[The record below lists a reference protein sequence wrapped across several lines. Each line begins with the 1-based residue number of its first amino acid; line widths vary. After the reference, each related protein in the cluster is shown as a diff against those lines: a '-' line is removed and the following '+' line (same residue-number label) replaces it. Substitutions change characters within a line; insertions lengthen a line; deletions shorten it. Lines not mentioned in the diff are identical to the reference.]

1 MNKLDRIKQIEEEL
15 KQLKLEVETENKE
28 TQIDFSKFIGRCG
41 GTLAIKGDKY
51 LKSRMNG
58 DFSYSDINK
67 EYYEDKVNYEIV
79 NMSDLK
85 PNDVF
90 ILDSI
95 EDFEL
100 GNFDVFV
107 GKDLSNYYIS
117 QYLSKDEGIEII
129 ENSHYHKDYK
139 VKRFLRE

>member
-1 MNKLDRIKQIEEEL
+1 MNKIDRIKKIEEEL
-15 KQLKLEVETENKE
+15 KQLKLEVEEEN
-28 TQIDFSKFIGRCG
+28 QIDFSKFIGRYNSI
-41 GTLAIKGDKY
+41 LAIKGYKY
-51 LKSRMNG
+51 LKSCNTG
-58 DFSYSDINK
+58 VLNYSNDIK
-67 EYYEDKVNYEIV
+67 GYYTDKVNYEIV